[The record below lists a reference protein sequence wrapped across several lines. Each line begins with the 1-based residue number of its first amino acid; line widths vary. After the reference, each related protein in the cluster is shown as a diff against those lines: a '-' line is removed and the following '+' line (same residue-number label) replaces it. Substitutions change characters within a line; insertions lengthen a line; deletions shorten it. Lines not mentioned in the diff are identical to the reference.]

1 MPRTCCLFLCEAL
14 NDSEPFCT
22 GVRPRPFASCRPR
35 HCKTSSRAAAFG
47 RACRRFE
54 PPLRVDQPTCAF
66 RRRRGRRFAT
76 ASQNCGLRPSARA
89 VARSPGV
96 VLGVT
101 VLDRT
106 RKSEHWRGA
115 RRAMFGDPSPPD
127 FSTPHRTALP
137 CSSGAEVFSRDS
149 CDPVGA
155 TCASPHG
162 RPCSAC
168 RSRLR

>member
-127 FSTPHRTALP
+127 SRPRIELHCRAAR
-137 CSSGAEVFSRDS
+137 AEVFSRDS
-149 CDPVGA
+149 CDPIGA